1 MAMNMYYRRIESN
14 VKTYLIWIIAQ
25 NKSDVVDQEWI
36 NGKKLRQNN
45 FFLAFIL
52 YFFSRMIHILKLM
65 NEILYYIDKAKRVV
79 KNGRLVGAKNFQK
92 LIHGNFIG
100 KGFWLFSYVQLLFV
114 HNIMLKMFLNN
125 YNAKQI
131 IET

>member
-1 MAMNMYYRRIESN
+1 
-14 VKTYLIWIIAQ
+14 
-25 NKSDVVDQEWI
+25 
-36 NGKKLRQNN
+36 
-45 FFLAFIL
+45 
-52 YFFSRMIHILKLM
+52 M

>member
-1 MAMNMYYRRIESN
+1 
-14 VKTYLIWIIAQ
+14 
-25 NKSDVVDQEWI
+25 
-36 NGKKLRQNN
+36 
-45 FFLAFIL
+45 
-52 YFFSRMIHILKLM
+52 M

-79 KNGRLVGAKNFQK
+79 KNGRLVGEKNFQK

>member
-1 MAMNMYYRRIESN
+1 M
-14 VKTYLIWIIAQ
+14 
-25 NKSDVVDQEWI
+25 DQEWI
-36 NGKKLRQNN
+36 NGKKSKQNN
-45 FFLAFIL
+45 FFLVFIL

-92 LIHGNFIG
+92 LIHGNLIG

-114 HNIMLKMFLNN
+114 HNIMLKVFLNN
-125 YNAKQI
+125 HNAKQI

>member
-1 MAMNMYYRRIESN
+1 MRFYI
-14 VKTYLIWIIAQ
+14 
-25 NKSDVVDQEWI
+25 
-36 NGKKLRQNN
+36 
-45 FFLAFIL
+45 
-52 YFFSRMIHILKLM
+52 
-65 NEILYYIDKAKRVV
+65 YIDKAKRVV

>member
-1 MAMNMYYRRIESN
+1 
-14 VKTYLIWIIAQ
+14 
-25 NKSDVVDQEWI
+25 
-36 NGKKLRQNN
+36 
-45 FFLAFIL
+45 
-52 YFFSRMIHILKLM
+52 M

-131 IET
+131 LET